1 VALFA
6 LIFVFWGHPTGL
18 VVILL
23 VVLLLVV
30 LGLIE
35 LIGRPPA
42 QPGPAPPAEAR

>member
-1 VALFA
+1 
-6 LIFVFWGHPTGL
+6 

-23 VVLLLVV
+23 AVLLLLMV

-42 QPGPAPPAEAR
+42 AQPRLT

>member
-1 VALFA
+1 VLGLPAA
-6 LIFVFWGHPTGL
+6 L

-23 VVLLLVV
+23 AVLPVV

-42 QPGPAPPAEAR
+42 AQPRLT